1 MKVTISPLIIL
12 VHTTIPEPLIIVGN
26 KKIVAKTQ
34 TTYIHEQE
42 MQVKEDG
49 RGIL

>member
-12 VHTTIPEPLIIVGN
+12 VHTKIPEPLIIVDN
-26 KKIVAKTQ
+26 KKKVAKIQ
-34 TTYIHEQE
+34 STYIHEQE
-42 MQVKEDG
+42 TQVKEDG